1 MLLHPDSVFEGRV
14 DLDAIGERDS
24 EGDDDEHEVID
35 GEAAALRL
43 TEGDTDEDRDPRM
56 DDDSFRDDEV
66 VEDKSPDREG
76 DTEFDPLIEDNGD
89 FDGVVEWLA
98 LLLPMIPDRVARGV
112 VDAVTVAVAT
122 TEGEIESRLDIV
134 IVWSVDDVRLVAWV
148 RDIDGDGD
156 VEGLERAERE
166 LDGETETLCVT
177 RDTVELAVCVIVA
190 IEDVL
195 KSPVADISELP
206 LESIE

>member
-1 MLLHPDSVFEGRV
+1 
-14 DLDAIGERDS
+14 
-24 EGDDDEHEVID
+24 
-35 GEAAALRL
+35 
-43 TEGDTDEDRDPRM
+43 
-56 DDDSFRDDEV
+56 
-66 VEDKSPDREG
+66 
-76 DTEFDPLIEDNGD
+76 
-89 FDGVVEWLA
+89 
-98 LLLPMIPDRVARGV
+98 MIPDRVARGV

-148 RDIDGDGD
+148 REIDGDGD

-195 KSPVADISELP
+195 KSPVADIFELP